1 LRLGGSKRRRP
12 FASVQHVE
20 VVILFKEAFMAN
32 EQVSPSMSVVEQRAL
47 ERVREA
53 TQRSRRA
60 PKPRRRTARQPYEP
74 SDTLERTSTRVSLLN
89 PRDGLALER
98 LMGKND
104 LLSINYLALG
114 MRAGLAIGRIQVR
127 DPAGRIL
134 GFGTG
139 FLVSPSLLLTNNH
152 VLAHETEAT
161 RSLVDFDFEDDV
173 DFQPLPIATFQLEPG
188 RFFFTDAALDF
199 TIVAVKASSIDGRPL
214 AAFGCLPLLPDSG
227 KALVDE
233 SVSIIQHPGGAAKQI
248 AIRENTIVGLLGD
261 FIRYSTDT
269 LGGSSGSP
277 VFNDQWQVVALH
289 HASVPRTN
297 AQGKWLAR
305 DGSVWKATMGDDQVD
320 WASNEGVR
328 VSSIWARLRTKV
340 DWSAGEH
347 SLLDAIPNSPLA
359 LGALRPASPAAPA
372 GTGIG
377 APIEV
382 RELAFEVYN
391 TRRGYDA
398 GFLGVDVLLPSLS
411 AELEADLAPLAQGNG
426 HILKYTHFSLAVSRS
441 RRLALYTAVNIDGA
455 RRVNLGP
462 RDRDVWYFD
471 PRMDRKYQSGP
482 DLYSNN
488 PLDRGHLVR
497 RLDPVWGT
505 RNTAAAAN
513 EDTFH
518 FTNCAPQHSRLNQ
531 RTWLELEEFLL
542 DGATDFGLRI
552 SVFTGPILRPDDMT
566 YRGKFQIPAEYWK
579 VVAMVRQDDGKL
591 SATAYLRTQKRLI
604 EDLEFAF
611 ADEYKTY
618 QVPVSRIEALT
629 GFDFGDLRTA
639 DPLAGAEA
647 TVAVR
652 EIFGPE
658 SLKLR

>member
-1 LRLGGSKRRRP
+1 
-12 FASVQHVE
+12 
-20 VVILFKEAFMAN
+20 MAN

-114 MRAGLAIGRIQVR
+114 MRAGLSIGRIQVR
-127 DPAGRIL
+127 DLAGRIL
-134 GFGTG
+134 GYGTG

-248 AIRENTIVGLLGD
+248 AIRENTVVGLLGD

-305 DGSVWKATMGDDQVD
+305 DGSVWKASMGDDKVD

-359 LGALRPASPAAPA
+359 PGALRPASPAAPA
-372 GTGIG
+372 GIGIG

-411 AELEADLAPLAQGNG
+411 ADLEADLAPLAQGNG

-455 RRVNLGP
+455 RRVSLGP

-629 GFDFGDLRTA
+629 GLDFGDLRTA